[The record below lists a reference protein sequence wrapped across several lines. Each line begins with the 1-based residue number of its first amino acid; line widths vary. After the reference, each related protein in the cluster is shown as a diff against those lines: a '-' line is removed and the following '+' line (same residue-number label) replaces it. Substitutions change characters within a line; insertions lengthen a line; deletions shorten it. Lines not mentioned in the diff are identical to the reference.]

1 MRAAREMICKAPA
14 VGGLAVQAVAGR
26 AGVCGIPGAQMRGH
40 STPRTKT
47 CPWGPGPGAPI
58 LEGLRSVP
66 PATRLTWTWRST
78 RQPVWRPALLYRAGD
93 RRYSIMQ
100 DRPALPIVQMRP
112 ALLYRAGDRRYLIVQ
127 ETGATLSCRRAA
139 LPYRAGDRRYLIVQE
154 SGATL
159 SCRRPALPYRA
170 GERRYLIVQE
180 TGATLSCRRAAL
192 PYRAGYSALPYRAG
206 YRRYLIVQDTG
217 ATLSCRRP
225 ALPLSGRMWMW
236 TPGELWGS
244 RSPTHLQKAR
254 MGHLGETWISP
265 APNSQGTPPHGQ
277 RPVRGDPGTWGPAS
291 SLVHRFPMSQNRDL
305 GHHKLQG

>member
-1 MRAAREMICKAPA
+1 MICKAPA

-26 AGVCGIPGAQMRGH
+26 TGVCGIPGAQMRGH

-78 RQPVWRPALLYRAGD
+78 RQPVWRPALPYRAGE
-93 RRYSIMQ
+93 
-100 DRPALPIVQMRP
+100 
-112 ALLYRAGDRRYLIVQ
+112 RRYLIVQ

-159 SCRRPALPYRA
+159 SCRIP
-170 GERRYLIVQE
+170 
-180 TGATLSCRRAAL
+180 
-192 PYRAGYSALPYRAG
+192 ALPYRAG

-236 TPGELWGS
+236 TPASLGFEVSHPSAESADGAPGCMD
-244 RSPTHLQKAR
+244 SPVPKS
-254 MGHLGETWISP
+254 E
-265 APNSQGTPPHGQ
+265 GTPPHGR